1 MSKAYKC
8 DGCDGFF
15 DGEPTGG
22 VVTRD
27 GVKECCS
34 PECFHV
40 LSKRVDVCS
49 LGELDDTRRRD
60 TLPAPPDSGKAN

>member
-8 DGCDGFF
+8 DGCEGLF

-27 GVKECCS
+27 GVKDACS
-34 PECFHV
+34 PECFLIV
-40 LSKRVDVCS
+40 SKRVDVCTI
-49 LGELDDTRRRD
+49 GELDDLRRRD
-60 TLPAPPDSGKAN
+60 TLPAPPDSGKPN

>member
-8 DGCDGFF
+8 DGCEGLF

-27 GVKECCS
+27 GVKDACSAECYAQIMR
-34 PECFHV
+34 
-40 LSKRVDVCS
+40 RVDVCPI
-49 LGELDDTRRRD
+49 GELDDLRRRD
-60 TLPAPPDSGKAN
+60 TLPAPPKGTN